1 MYEMIFKQAEAYLE
15 KYRQINEDTGR
26 TATAEE
32 VQLLKE
38 KFGDL
43 IPDWYYRLISQL
55 PLIDAEVAWQ
65 AYEPDEDFDGLAS
78 VQFLSAEDMILESFE
93 YDPGILVRSKGY
105 VCIATDPGGSGD
117 PYFVKFD
124 RADPAVLQIYHDFF
138 DEDANLT
145 EYDYVTVAESF
156 SALFANGIVPDF

>member
-1 MYEMIFKQAEAYLE
+1 MYEAIYQQAEAYLE
-15 KYRQINEDTGR
+15 NFRQVNEGVGR

-32 VQLLKE
+32 VQLLQE

-43 IPDWYYRLISQL
+43 IPQWYYRLICQL

-93 YDPGILVRSKGY
+93 YDPGPMVRSNGY
-105 VCIATDPGGSGD
+105 VCIASDPAGSGNS
-117 PYFVKFD
+117 YYVKFD
-124 RADPAVLQIYHDFF
+124 RPDPPVLLIYHDFYNK
-138 DEDANLT
+138 DGSLT
-145 EYDYVTVAESF
+145 EYDYETVAESL
-156 SALFANGIVPDF
+156 SGLFANGIVPDL